1 MEKEKLECEQ
11 FEERIKN
18 KTEEELKQ
26 EIIDLVKNALGDKEE
41 ISSKEFTKMLELHL
55 IMIYSDNNFYE
66 IEYLGRQAIVE
77 HYSYEEFVIRRKK

>member
-1 MEKEKLECEQ
+1 MEEEKLECEQ
-11 FEERIKN
+11 FEERIKD

-26 EIIDLVKNALGDKEE
+26 EIIDLVKTSLSDKEE

-55 IMIYSDNNFYE
+55 IMIYSNNDFYE